1 MLSFESVLNVFDDYL
16 QIDPLY
22 EVVLTSHGYTLL
34 AWEPARN
41 NWYSAELVT
50 APGILLDKL
59 VDAYAS
65 YLEDR
70 ITVNKREL
78 TLTETAEIESQCK
91 LIRERCQTE

>member
-1 MLSFESVLNVFDDYL
+1 MLSFENVLNVFDDYL

-41 NWYSAELVT
+41 NWYRAELVT
-50 APGILLDKL
+50 APDILMDKL

-65 YLEDR
+65 FLEDR
-70 ITVNKREL
+70 ITENEREL
-78 TLTETAEIESQCK
+78 TSTETAEIEIQCK
-91 LIRERCQTE
+91 LLREQCQT